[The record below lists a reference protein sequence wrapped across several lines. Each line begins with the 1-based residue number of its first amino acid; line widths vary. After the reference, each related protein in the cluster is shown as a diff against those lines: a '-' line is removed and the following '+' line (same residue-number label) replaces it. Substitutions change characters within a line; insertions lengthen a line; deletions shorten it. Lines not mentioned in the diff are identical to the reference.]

1 MSAPFDIEAAIAAS
15 QVTAATKGKP
25 ANYAEIVITDDLFA
39 GDFGDGSERTLT
51 DELRIA
57 KRMGPCRECDRGIRK
72 GDLVRVVKMAD
83 SEGFYGG
90 RLCAAC
96 CDETYARYAGNTD
109 CGPDEAGAHE

>member
-1 MSAPFDIEAAIAAS
+1 MSDPYNIEAAIAAS
-15 QVTAATKGKP
+15 QAIAATKGKP

-39 GDFGDGSERTLT
+39 GDFGDGSERTLI

-57 KRMGPCRECDRGIRK
+57 KRMGPCRECDRGIKK

-96 CDETYARYAGNTD
+96 CDETYARYEDDMDG
-109 CGPDEAGAHE
+109 DEDES